1 MTRLG
6 EVRKLLSANDLGLTG
21 SHQSGITIP
30 KNPDILG
37 FFPPLDAAVYNP
49 DFWMTVATP
58 QIGQHWQ
65 LRFIYYNN
73 ETHGQGTRNEYRLT
87 HTTQMLRA
95 LSATAGD
102 ALAFRRN
109 GFGDIEAV
117 LHEAEEL
124 AAPARTETILRNG
137 WRMIITDTKD

>member
-21 SHQSGITIP
+21 AHQGGITIP
-30 KNPDILG
+30 KNPDILA
-37 FFPPLDAAVYNP
+37 FLPPLDATVYNP

-58 QIGQHWQ
+58 QTGQHWP
-65 LRFIYYNN
+65 LRYIYYNSK
-73 ETHGQGTRNEYRLT
+73 THDQGTRNEYRLT

-95 LSATAGD
+95 LSASAGD
-102 ALAFRRN
+102 VLAFRRN

-117 LHEAEEL
+117 LHEAEHL
-124 AAPARTETILRNG
+124 AAPAPTEKVLRNG
-137 WRMIITDTKD
+137 WRMIIIDTKD

>member
-1 MTRLG
+1 MTWPA

-21 SHQSGITIP
+21 AHQAGITIP

-37 FFPPLDAAVYNP
+37 FFPPLDAAAYNP

-58 QIGQHWQ
+58 QTGEQWS

-73 ETHGQGTRNEYRLT
+73 KTHDQGTRNEYRLT

-102 ALAFRRN
+102 VLTFRRN
-109 GFGDIEAV
+109 GSGDIEVV
-117 LHEAEEL
+117 LHDAEHP
-124 AAPARTETILRNG
+124 AAPTRTETILRNG
-137 WRMIITDTKD
+137 WRMIITDTED